1 MNWAINN
8 FYFIVLR
15 SKCVNYF
22 VDKLPVGASD
32 DEVVYINGDG
42 YLDGFDNTVAL
53 YRTVQDCWT
62 LDLAGHGRNPS
73 LQDLELHENHE
84 TVAT

>member
-1 MNWAINN
+1 MKPFVFDSAVAAI
-8 FYFIVLR
+8 
-15 SKCVNYF
+15 
-22 VDKLPVGASD
+22 GTH
-32 DEVVYINGDG
+32 G
-42 YLDGFDNTVAL
+42 YLVAL